1 MIAVI
6 ASLVVLFYL
15 LVPGGLFRL
24 VTSTSLSL
32 KKFHKTK
39 AQDITFSL
47 LTCVVPFCLA
57 VWLVWYVC
65 TWPFP
70 TPESLGKRRQSY
82 RTFFQT
88 MDSDKRLEESL
99 KIKPA
104 NFTSEDPYEL
114 APFWSAT
121 DSVLKRQGRF
131 LVWYYFLVILEA
143 GFFVWMG
150 KQYKRSGKKKRLRD
164 RIGSRL
170 LPPIISEWH
179 VLLTNFGSPGPVP
192 RIELDIF
199 TSDGVLYKGQLA
211 DYFFTP
217 DGDLSG
223 IILKDA
229 FRFDRDDYRDHKK
242 ADLDNAVKQPPVTT
256 RFTKEPTEYWREI
269 HGAIAFYI
277 PKEKISNINV
287 RHVTDPADVAVAAEM
302 RLAARNMSDYLIST
316 PATTTQTVFEST
328 TPTSAKPMENGPK
341 QET

>member
-6 ASLVVLFYL
+6 ASSVVLLYL

-65 TWPFP
+65 SWPFP
-70 TPESLGKRRQSY
+70 TPENFAKRRQSY

-88 MDSDKRLEESL
+88 MDSDKRLEESF

-114 APFWSAT
+114 APFWSAM

-143 GFFVWMG
+143 GIFVWLG
-150 KQYKRSGKKKRLRD
+150 KQYKKSGKKERWRD

-179 VLLTNFGSPGPVP
+179 VLLTNFGSPGPIP
-192 RIELDIF
+192 RIELDIL
-199 TSDGVLYKGQLA
+199 TSDGGLYKGQLA
-211 DYFFTP
+211 DYFFTS
-217 DGDLSG
+217 DGDLAG
-223 IILKDA
+223 IVLNGA
-229 FRFDRDDYRDHKK
+229 FRFDRDEYRDHKK
-242 ADLDNAVKQPPVTT
+242 ADLDYAVKQQDNVVTT
-256 RFTKEPTEYWREI
+256 RFTKERTEYWRAI
-269 HGAIAFYI
+269 PGAIAFYI

-287 RHVTDPADVAVAAEM
+287 RHVTEPADV
-302 RLAARNMSDYLIST
+302 LL
-316 PATTTQTVFEST
+316 
-328 TPTSAKPMENGPK
+328 
-341 QET
+341 